1 MIHLKQVEYLLQD
14 HYLQHLRQLRLLPH
28 PRFRTLHQLRQMFPT
43 PLHQVKLQQVLLLK
57 LEQLIHQVN
66 KRLDRVTLLV
76 LIIVLIIVGLRD
88 QVGQEEDTMVTN
100 KY

>member
-1 MIHLKQVEYLLQD
+1 MIHLKRAEHPLHDHQLQ
-14 HYLQHLRQLRLLPH
+14 RRKQLRLFLH
-28 PRFRTLHQLRQMFPT
+28 HQYHTLHQLRQMFPT
-43 PLHQVKLQQVLLLK
+43 PLHKVKLQQVLLLK

-76 LIIVLIIVGLRD
+76 LIIVLVVMGLRD
-88 QVGQEEDTMVTN
+88 QVGVTQDTD

>member
-1 MIHLKQVEYLLQD
+1 MIHHKKVEHRDHQWSHLLLTQ
-14 HYLQHLRQLRLLPH
+14 QFLLH
-28 PRFRTLHQLRQMFPT
+28 RYKQMFPT

-76 LIIVLIIVGLRD
+76 LIIVLVVVGLRD
-88 QVGQEEDTMVTN
+88 QVGVTQDTD

>member
-1 MIHLKQVEYLLQD
+1 MKLHRLLQ
-14 HYLQHLRQLRLLPH
+14 PH
-28 PRFRTLHQLRQMFPT
+28 QYKQMFPT

-76 LIIVLIIVGLRD
+76 VIVVLIVAGLRD
-88 QVGQEEDTMVTN
+88 QMGVTHTN
-100 KY
+100 VITRKKTN